1 MRLFMGNVF
10 KIMNDLISVSALLKN
25 SILHLCMEEWPRR
38 ESYGAVLKQS
48 LLFYHPKDTY

>member
-1 MRLFMGNVF
+1 
-10 KIMNDLISVSALLKN
+10 MNDLISVSAPLKN
-25 SILHLCMEEWPRR
+25 SILHLCMEEWYRR